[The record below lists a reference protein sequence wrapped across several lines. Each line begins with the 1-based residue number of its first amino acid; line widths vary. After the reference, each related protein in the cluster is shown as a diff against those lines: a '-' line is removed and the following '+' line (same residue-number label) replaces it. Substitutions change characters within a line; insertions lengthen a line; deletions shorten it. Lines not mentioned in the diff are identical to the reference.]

1 MAILRAANESL
12 LSLRVEGLPDDELRV
27 LRMHGEE
34 GLSRLFEFDLEL
46 VSENPAIPFAN
57 VVGQPATLTFS
68 TVGADRPVNGLVR
81 RFEQGAI
88 GRRFTRYHLRLVPGV
103 WRLQQRVDCRIFQA
117 KTTLEIV
124 QEVLQAAGI
133 PSSALRANL
142 KASYAA
148 REYCVQY
155 QESDWAFICRLL
167 EEEGIFYFFEHRP
180 SQHILVLGDDPSA
193 HGDIAGDATVVFRE
207 PSGFNPENEYVG
219 TFRFAQAVHT
229 GAAAL
234 RDYSFI
240 RPNQSLETL
249 DQGELDTDLE
259 AFEYPGFYNAADQGS
274 RLASVRRQEREAER
288 RRAVGHSVCRR
299 LVPGYR
305 FTIANHAR
313 DDFNAA
319 YLLTHLVHDA
329 YEPQA
334 LEQEAPENES
344 ETEYRNEFRCIPSS
358 VPFRPR
364 RTTRRPAV
372 RGPQSAVVVGPAGE
386 EIYTDEYGRI
396 KVQFHWDRVGTSDE
410 KSSCW
415 IRVATP
421 WAGAQWGA
429 IQIPR
434 IGWEVMVAF
443 LDGDLDRPVVI
454 ASLYNANQMPPYS
467 LPDNKTQSGIKS
479 ASSPGSEGFNE
490 IRFEDRKGEELFHVQ
505 AEKDRTTLTKN
516 DDSQEVGH
524 NRTRSVGNDESISI
538 GANRTVSV
546 AKNHS
551 ESVGGSESLSV
562 DKGRS
567 RSVTDSESVSI
578 GKDQTISIDKNQN
591 VTVGK
596 DQAVMVDGNRNLTVS
611 KKHAIQVEKDQEET
625 IGGKSMTSVTKEYA
639 LQAKKIILQAEDQ
652 ITFKTGDAQIVMK
665 SNGDISVSGGKINIK
680 GTGDVVVKGSKIGQN

>member
-479 ASSPGSEGFNE
+479 ASSPGPEGFTE
-490 IRFEDRKGEELFHVQ
+490 IRFEVASDSLIDPGRSKMASMSWMPDRLASPRANGIAPLSRIGCQTKPGISASATRRPFGSS
-505 AEKDRTTLTKN
+505 TLTRTMTTRAGSSPRSSMRRTKW
-516 DDSQEVGH
+516 S
-524 NRTRSVGNDESISI
+524 TRSSWASYTSRQLCRLTASIMPSAVGSSRIMLPFS
-538 GANRTVSV
+538 SV
-546 AKNHS
+546 
-551 ESVGGSESLSV
+551 
-562 DKGRS
+562 R
-567 RSVTDSESVSI
+567 
-578 GKDQTISIDKNQN
+578 
-591 VTVGK
+591 
-596 DQAVMVDGNRNLTVS
+596 
-611 KKHAIQVEKDQEET
+611 T
-625 IGGKSMTSVTKEYA
+625 IGMFSSV
-639 LQAKKIILQAEDQ
+639 
-652 ITFKTGDAQIVMK
+652 
-665 SNGDISVSGGKINIK
+665 
-680 GTGDVVVKGSKIGQN
+680 